1 MLSEISRIRRR
12 FFELHDFTRM
22 WNLKIS
28 NTQSGEWKDGYRGRA
43 SGETGRRWS
52 KGAKLQLCWMH
63 KSRALMFSMMMTVN
77 NTVLNTGNSLSGF
90 DAPYHKKQTNKQKK
104 VDFEEMDI
112 LICLIVVIISLE
124 IMLNTS

>member
-1 MLSEISRIRRR
+1 MNCMISLVCGILKFQIHRA
-12 FFELHDFTRM
+12 ENGRM
-22 WNLKIS
+22 V
-28 NTQSGEWKDGYRGRA
+28 TGGRA
-43 SGETGRRWS
+43 RGETGRRWS

-90 DAPYHKKQTNKQKK
+90 DAPYHKNKQTNKKK

-112 LICLIVVIISLE
+112 LICLTVVIISLE